1 MFCTQEGETSSS
13 HDTRLTD
20 STRKTWT
27 NYEKNTDDN
36 KPYTTENNDDNNE
49 TTLET
54 YKTNWKTNTITN
66 CNS

>member
-1 MFCTQEGETSSS
+1 MRFTN
-13 HDTRLTD
+13 

-27 NYEKNTDDN
+27 NYKKNTDDN
-36 KPYTTENNDDNNE
+36 KPYTTENSDNNNE

-54 YKTNWKTNTITN
+54 YKTNLKTNTITN